1 MAVKVYIDGA
11 VYNPEDAFVSV
22 FDRGF
27 LYGDSVYEVM
37 RTSRGRPVDF
47 EPHID
52 RLYRSA
58 GLLGLQV
65 PERTRITGAVHTT
78 LADAGN
84 PDSYIRIVVTR
95 GSGEIGLDVA
105 LADHPTLIVIVK
117 PLHLLPDSAYRDG
130 LALRIVGVQR
140 TPKRAVDPAAKS
152 GNYLNNIMAL
162 REARGYGA
170 DEALMCD
177 SQGRVAEG
185 STSNL
190 FVVRAGA
197 ITTPGL
203 DVDLLQG
210 ITRARVVS
218 LAEGAGI
225 AVREGRLLP
234 AQVRSAD
241 EVFITSSIRG
251 VVPVRRVDDVELDP
265 VPGPVTARI
274 MALYGDYLT
283 TVAGNH

>member
-11 VYNPEDAFVSV
+11 VCDPDNAFVSV

-37 RTSRGRPVDF
+37 RTSGGRPVDY

-58 GLLGLQV
+58 NLLGLRV
-65 PERTRITGAVHTT
+65 PERAEIAHAVRAT
-78 LADAGN
+78 LADADN
-84 PDSYIRIVVTR
+84 QDSYIRIVVTR
-95 GSGEIGLDVA
+95 GSGEIGLDTA
-105 LADHPTLIVIVK
+105 LADDPTLIVIVK
-117 PLHLLPDSAYRDG
+117 PLRILPESAYRDG
-130 LALRIVGVQR
+130 IALRIVGVQR
-140 TPKRAVDPAAKS
+140 TAKRAVDPAVKS

-162 REARGYGA
+162 REAREYGA

-190 FVVRAGA
+190 FVVQAGA

-218 LAEGAGI
+218 LAESAGI
-225 AVREGRLLP
+225 TVREGRLLP

-241 EVFITSSIRG
+241 EVFITSSIRS
-251 VVPVRRVDDVELDP
+251 VVPVKRVDDIQLAY
-265 VPGPVTARI
+265 VPGPVTTRI
-274 MALYGDYLT
+274 MALYSDYLAA
-283 TVAGNH
+283 VAADS